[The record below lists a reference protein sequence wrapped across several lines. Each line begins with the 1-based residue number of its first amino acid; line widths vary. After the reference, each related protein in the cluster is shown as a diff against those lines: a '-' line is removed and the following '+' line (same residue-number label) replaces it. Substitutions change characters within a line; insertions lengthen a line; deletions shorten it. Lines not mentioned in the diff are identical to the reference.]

1 MSAGGFGVKCDSTS
15 WLNEPPL
22 WANNVAESK
31 LFLESIVHRSFLAFS
46 SYSDGGFPA
55 QIRQL
60 VRGVL
65 LFEVCVF
72 LGLYFD
78 VRLLHE
84 PVRVYLVISFCCSPR
99 LLVLTWLDGFVWD
112 ALVSC
117 GVIV

>member
-1 MSAGGFGVKCDSTS
+1 MSTGGFGVKCDSTS
-15 WLNEPPL
+15 WVNTPPL
-22 WANNVAESK
+22 LANNVAESK

-60 VRGVL
+60 VLGVL
-65 LFEVCVF
+65 LFEVCVV
-72 LGLYFD
+72 LGLHFD
-78 VRLLHE
+78 VRLLRE
-84 PVRVYLVISFCCSPR
+84 PVRLYIVICFRCSPR

-117 GVIV
+117 GVIL